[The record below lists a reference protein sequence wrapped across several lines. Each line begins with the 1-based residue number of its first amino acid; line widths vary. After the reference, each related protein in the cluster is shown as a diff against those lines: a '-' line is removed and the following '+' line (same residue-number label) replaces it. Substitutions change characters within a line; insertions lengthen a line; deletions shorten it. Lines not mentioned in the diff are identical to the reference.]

1 MSITFLFVTDIFHNV
16 KHYGTFIGILSTYV
30 ISSALHG
37 LNFQLCAVL
46 LSIGIFTFVEYKLRA
61 VLADV
66 LNACIGANK
75 CRLSSKNTCMSKN
88 HKHTS
93 SVWWVFTINFIFTLV
108 TIMHLAY
115 LGVMFEASFKI
126 QEGGFSWSHTLKKWS
141 DLKFFGHI
149 TISIWFIIYLILA
162 N

>member
-1 MSITFLFVTDIFHNV
+1 M
-16 KHYGTFIGILSTYV
+16 

-46 LSIGIFTFVEYKLRA
+46 LSIGVFTFVEYKLRA

-66 LNACIGANK
+66 LNACIGTNK
-75 CRLSSKNTCMSKN
+75 CRMTSKKTCMSKN

-93 SVWWVFTINFIFTLV
+93 NVWWVLLINSFFTIM
-108 TIMHLAY
+108 TILHLTY
-115 LGVMFEASFKI
+115 LGVMFEASFRI
-126 QEGGFSWSHTLKKWS
+126 QENGFSWSHTLNKWS

-149 TISIWFIIYLILA
+149 TILIWFIIYLVLA